1 MTKRFLILLLLIIP
15 FSSYSQNIDIQ
26 ILRAINSP
34 STRGDNFFKFVSNT
48 NNGVIFAV
56 PLTMGIVGLINDDDK
71 LFRNACVIVAADAIN
86 LGFTYA
92 LKYSINRTR
101 PFITYPDIVQ
111 KSDGGSPS
119 FPSGHTSGAF
129 ATATILSLEYPK
141 WYVIVPSYLWAST
154 VAYSR
159 LDLGV
164 HYPSDVLGAMV
175 VGAGSAYLSYKA
187 NKWLTK
193 HYATKHERR

>member
-1 MTKRFLILLLLIIP
+1 MLLIIP
-15 FSSYSQNIDIQ
+15 FSSYSQGLDIQ

-48 NNGVIFAV
+48 NNEVIFGV

-71 LFRNACVIVAADAIN
+71 LFRNACVIVAADAVN
-86 LGFTYA
+86 LVFTYG
-92 LKYSINRTR
+92 LKYSVNRTR
-101 PFITYPDIVQ
+101 PFITYPDIVK
-111 KSDGGSPS
+111 KSDGGSSS